1 MGVVGTGVDVVLV
14 SRIERSLDRYG
25 DRFVARVYTSGE
37 SDYCAAKKRGAAQA
51 YAVRFAAKEA
61 VAKALGIGIR
71 RGINFKDIE
80 VVLDA
85 LGKPFVELHGGA
97 RDAADARGVEKVH
110 IALSHEADWAVAY
123 ALIEGHEGEEDE

>member
-1 MGVVGTGVDVVLV
+1 MILGTGIDVVLIG
-14 SRIERSLDRYG
+14 RIQRSLDRYG
-25 DRFVARVYTSGE
+25 DRFTQRVYTDAE
-37 SDYCAAKKRGAAQA
+37 KAYCGSKKRGAAQA

-85 LGKPFVELHGGA
+85 LGKPSVALHQGA
-97 RDAADARGVEKVH
+97 SEAAADAGVTHVH
-110 IALSHEADWAVAY
+110 IALSHEGDWAVAY
-123 ALIEGHEGEEDE
+123 ALVEGS

>member
-1 MGVVGTGVDVVLV
+1 MGVLGTGVDVVLI

-37 SDYCAAKKRGAAQA
+37 KKYCAAKKRGSAQA

-80 VVLDA
+80 VVLDD
-85 LGKPFVELHGGA
+85 LGKPSIELHGGA
-97 RDAADARGVEKVH
+97 AEAATERGVDRVH
-110 IALSHEADWAVAY
+110 LALSHESDWAVAY
-123 ALIEGHEGEEDE
+123 ALVEGSSP